1 MMIDGK
7 MERWKDGSMDWVGL
21 GWIGL
26 DWVGLA
32 WNGMDGWIDGWIC
45 ISRHAPYLYYNL
57 ISDHHE
63 TSSIS

>member
-26 DWVGLA
+26 DRVGLA
-32 WNGMDGWIDGWIC
+32 WNGMDGWIDG
-45 ISRHAPYLYYNL
+45 SMDGYVYLGMRHIY
-57 ISDHHE
+57 I
-63 TSSIS
+63 II